1 MQQKKMVCG
10 LNEGAASKWMKNI
23 YEWNVTTAGR

>member
-1 MQQKKMVCG
+1 
-10 LNEGAASKWMKNI
+10 MKNI